1 MFALESAIDEL
12 AVALRVDPIELRLKN
27 YAERNP
33 LKNKP
38 FSSKGLK
45 QCYLEG
51 AERFGWKRRSPE
63 AQSMKEG
70 RDLIG
75 WGMASAIMTTFR
87 FPANCRV
94 TLERAGTVLI
104 EAGTQEIGTG
114 VRTVI
119 PQIAAEV
126 LGIPADLIHLRLGD
140 TSLPETGGTFG
151 SSTTIGVGS
160 AVYDGASK
168 LKRSVLDLNG
178 GIMPVSQR
186 EISEFLSQRGLD
198 RVSADG
204 SWSPGPNANGLGEV
218 PDWSM
223 DTFGAVFTEVRIDQE
238 LPVPRVTRCLGIYSA
253 GRIVNPKTARSQM
266 IGGMVWGI
274 GQALLE
280 HSAMDHSL
288 GRYLSK
294 NLSGYLV
301 PVNADVPALEAY
313 FVDEVDQQAS
323 AFGGKGIGELGAV
336 GVAAAIVN
344 AIYHATGKRIR
355 QVPVLPEMLL

>member
-1 MFALESAIDEL
+1 MEPSATIAEWRNGQLTLFDATQWVWGVRLVVSAALGIRPEDIHVTSSYLGGGFGCKGYVWPHQIITAPTAREL
-12 AVALRVDPIELRLKN
+12 DR
-27 YAERNP
+27 P
-33 LKNKP
+33 LKVVLP
-38 FSSKGLK
+38 
-45 QCYLEG
+45 
-51 AERFGWKRRSPE
+51 R
-63 AQSMKEG
+63 AQ
-70 RDLIG
+70 DY
-75 WGMASAIMTTFR
+75 
-87 FPANCRV
+87 
-94 TLERAGTVLI
+94 
-104 EAGTQEIGTG
+104 
-114 VRTVI
+114 
-119 PQIAAEV
+119 
-126 LGIPADLIHLRLGD
+126 IHLRLGD

-160 AVYDGASK
+160 AVYDGATK

-186 EISEFLSQRGLD
+186 EISEFLSKRGLD

-238 LPVPRVTRCLGIYSA
+238 LPIPRVTRCLGIYSA
-253 GRIVNPKTARSQM
+253 GRIVNSKTARSQM

-336 GVAAAIVN
+336 GVAPAIVN